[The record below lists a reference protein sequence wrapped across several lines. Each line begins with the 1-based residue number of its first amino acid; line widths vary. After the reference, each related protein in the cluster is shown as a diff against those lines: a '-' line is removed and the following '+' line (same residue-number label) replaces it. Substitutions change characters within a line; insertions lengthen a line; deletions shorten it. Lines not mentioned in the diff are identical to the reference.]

1 MTMDSGRLWYTEDDP
16 THGTHYH
23 SISSILYSGRTAF
36 HDVLLIDTET
46 GDMLDAIIG
55 GNQTTGLEVSDD
67 GTLLAFSDLLDD
79 RVAVYS
85 VPTTEELLGGGGGRY
100 QDHLTELAK

>member
-1 MTMDSGRLWYTEDDP
+1 MISHESIETAAYEIMRKAAIDIPADYLSGVK
-16 THGTHYH
+16 GM
-23 SISSILYSGRTAF
+23 
-36 HDVLLIDTET
+36 IDTET